1 MEEISSSQQKKLK
14 TKQND
19 VDVCRDCLDD
29 ECSSSRLLLLL
40 LLFLLNPL
48 FVVDRTTTIFF
59 RSFLLPSIVI
69 NKNIFI

>member
-1 MEEISSSQQKKLK
+1 MKKYPPHNENYLK

-19 VDVCRDCLDD
+19 VDVCRA
-29 ECSSSRLLLLL
+29 SSRVLLLLL
-40 LLFLLNPL
+40 LLLLNPL
-48 FVVDRTTTIFF
+48 FVLDRTTTIFF